1 MRGSAV
7 AGVAVAAVVRNE
19 REKSTKECMY
29 IYVCVCGMGIEG
41 TRMKR
46 LTDGRCVV
54 VCVCVCVC
62 SVYVLVCWSQL
73 KLQPHHRC

>member
-29 IYVCVCGMGIEG
+29 IYVCVCVEWEL
-41 TRMKR
+41 RE
-46 LTDGRCVV
+46 
-54 VCVCVCVC
+54 
-62 SVYVLVCWSQL
+62 
-73 KLQPHHRC
+73 HE